1 MKFRLNGK
9 EITRSEY
16 RRIFQGMTRWI
27 EQQVQDA
34 IDNDDPVPMF
44 HTERGPLVIIVK

>member
-9 EITRSEY
+9 EITRGEY
-16 RRIFQGMTRWI
+16 LRIFQGMTRWI

-34 IDNDDPVPMF
+34 IDNGDPVPVF
-44 HTERGPLVIIVK
+44 HTARGPLVVTVK